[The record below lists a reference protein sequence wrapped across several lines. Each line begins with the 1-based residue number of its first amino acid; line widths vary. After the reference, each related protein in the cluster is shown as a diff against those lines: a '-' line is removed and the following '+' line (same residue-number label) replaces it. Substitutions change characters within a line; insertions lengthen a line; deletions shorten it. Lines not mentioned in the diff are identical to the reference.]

1 MNAIATTVPFVAKKL
16 TLTGHVQGIGMR
28 PSIVRFA
35 ESLDL
40 VGCVSNTNAGLQIH
54 VEGPVNAVEQFV
66 AGLPDRVPTIAKVVS
81 SCSNEASPQG
91 FESFF
96 VKQEANPMSS
106 EKMSVH
112 IPLDLVPC
120 ESCRG
125 EVVDTNDRRYAYPF
139 TSCTDCGPRYSMIE
153 RMPYERQQ
161 TSMARFPLCDHCR
174 YEYDSPRD
182 RRFQSQANA
191 CPTCGPKLWVY
202 DAHSR
207 VLATGKDALRCAAA
221 EIKDGRIVAM
231 RGLGGYQLLVD
242 ATSQEAVQRL
252 RKRKGRE
259 FKPFAVMMSCLEDA
273 LQLAV
278 LDDAE
283 QRALADPAGPIVIA
297 QSCDGTALAPS
308 VTLGVGTVGLFLPTT
323 PLHGLLLNEVRR
335 PLVCTS
341 GNIEGEPIAYIQRS
355 ALKSLF
361 GIADVWLEHDREIIR
376 PIDDSVVRVIAKRVV
391 SFRLA
396 RGLAPMVL
404 NGPSDEPIIAVGGQQ
419 KVSLALNNGSQAVLG
434 PHIGDMNTI
443 AARERLVNQSEEL
456 EKLYGMR
463 DFSFVGDSHPDYFT
477 TAWMESQS
485 RRFIQ
490 VQHHHAHIVSGMF
503 EHGWLDRKVLGLAF
517 DGVGYGTDGKSWGGE
532 FLLCTATDFQ
542 RVGHLRPFLLPG
554 GDQAAREP
562 WRIATT
568 LVRDSLG
575 DAQAAEL
582 TFRTGNVASLIPVL
596 ERPKLS
602 PTTTSAGRLFDGVA
616 ALTLGVERSE
626 YEGQAA
632 ILLEAAC
639 DESAE
644 GAYKLSIKSGSLF
657 TLDWRPMIRQIMRD
671 RANGDTPGAMAMRF
685 HRGLAN
691 AIDRVCRV
699 YASLPIV
706 LGGGVFQN
714 RILVELITR
723 HLPAHLLG
731 LPGKIPPGDGGL
743 AAGQL
748 AIASAIG
755 CQRRSHSCA

>member
-1 MNAIATTVPFVAKKL
+1 MNDSTTTVPFVATRL
-16 TLTGHVQGIGMR
+16 TLVGHVQGIGMR

-40 VGCVSNTNAGLQIH
+40 VGYVSNTNAGLQIH

-66 AGLPDRVPTIAKVVS
+66 AGLPDRVPTIARIVS
-81 SCSNEASPQG
+81 SCSNETSPQG
-91 FESFF
+91 FETFF
-96 VKQEANPMSS
+96 VKQETNLASNA
-106 EKMSVH
+106 KMSVH

-125 EVVDTNDRRYAYPF
+125 EVVDTNDRRHVYPF

-153 RMPYERQQ
+153 RMPYERDQ

-174 YEYDSPRD
+174 HEYDSPFD

-191 CPTCGPKLWVY
+191 CPTCGPKLWVC

-207 VLATGKDALRCAAA
+207 VIAGGNDALRCAAA
-221 EIKDGRIVAM
+221 ELKNGRIVAM

-252 RKRKGRE
+252 RQRKGRE
-259 FKPFAVMMSCLEDA
+259 FKPFAVMVSCLEDA

-283 QRALADPAGPIVIA
+283 RCVLAGPAGPIVITE
-297 QSCDGTALAPS
+297 SRSGTALAQS
-308 VTLGVGTVGLFLPTT
+308 VTLGVGTVGLLLPTT
-323 PLHGLLLNEVRR
+323 PLHGLLLNEVCR

-341 GNIEGEPIAYIQRS
+341 GNVEGEPIVYVQRS
-355 ALKSLF
+355 ALESLS
-361 GIADVWLEHDREIIR
+361 GIADIWLEHDREILR
-376 PIDDSVVRVIAKRVV
+376 PIDDSVVRIIANRVV

-404 NGPSDEPIIAVGGQQ
+404 NCPSDEPIIAVGGQQ
-419 KVSLALNNGSQAVLG
+419 KVSLALSNGSQAVLG

-443 AARERLVNQSEEL
+443 AARERFVDQVEEL
-456 EKLYGMR
+456 ENLYGIR
-463 DFSFVGDSHPDYFT
+463 DSSFVGDSHPDYFT
-477 TAWMESQS
+477 TSWLERQS
-485 RRFIQ
+485 RRFVQ
-490 VQHHHAHIVSGMF
+490 VQHHHAHIVGGML
-503 EHGWLDRKVLGLAF
+503 EHGWLDRQVLGVAF
-517 DGVGYGTDGKSWGGE
+517 DGAGYGTDGKSWGGE
-532 FLLCTATDFQ
+532 FLLCTATNFH
-542 RVGHLRPFLLPG
+542 RIGHLRPFSLPG
-554 GDQAAREP
+554 GDHAAREP

-582 TFRTGNVASLIPVL
+582 TFRTGNVASLIHVL
-596 ERPKLS
+596 QRPKLS
-602 PTTTSAGRLFDGVA
+602 PTTTSVGRLFDGVA
-616 ALTLGVERSE
+616 ALTLGIERCE

-632 ILLEAAC
+632 ILMESAC
-639 DESAE
+639 DESTE
-644 GAYKLSIKSGSLF
+644 GAYKLSIKSGGLF
-657 TLDWRPMIRQIMRD
+657 TLDWRSMIRQIMRD
-671 RANGDTPGAMAMRF
+671 RANGETPGAMAMRF
-685 HRGLAN
+685 HRGLAD
-691 AIDRVCRV
+691 AISRVCRDF
-699 YASLPIV
+699 ASIPIV
-706 LGGGVFQN
+706 LWGGVFQN
-714 RILVELITR
+714 RVLIELLAR
-723 HLPAHLLG
+723 RVPKHLLG

-748 AIASAIG
+748 AIATATA